1 MVTHVLV
8 SWRRLQSFHEKV
20 SLLIFHKNDFVKMT
34 KTLTTFIY
42 PLAQYTNQGL
52 VTSTASV
59 DHLFD
64 IDIETFSSDVV
75 ETMLTAFGKDFDL
88 INFLNNN
95 FTISEWVSCHVSRV
109 KFTETKKSLVFILE
123 SHSICWLHNSSKW
136 TYIITD
142 RRSSHYS
149 LMIIS
154 QVSKVWFRFKFSSCN
169 KVPLLTWNTL

>member
-1 MVTHVLV
+1 
-8 SWRRLQSFHEKV
+8 
-20 SLLIFHKNDFVKMT
+20 MT

-95 FTISEWVSCHVSRV
+95 FTISE
-109 KFTETKKSLVFILE
+109 
-123 SHSICWLHNSSKW
+123 
-136 TYIITD
+136 
-142 RRSSHYS
+142 
-149 LMIIS
+149 
-154 QVSKVWFRFKFSSCN
+154 
-169 KVPLLTWNTL
+169 